1 MSSLCD
7 RLSLRAVAGT
17 ALIAA
22 WLMAECAHAQ
32 FGVPWP
38 QSPKITVI
46 GADSDPRQPLI
57 DEAVAFW
64 NRTLEELGSGFRLG
78 PVERTS
84 RPIPETALQALSQSI
99 VGGARPVDVP
109 QALRDLSGDLTVLLA
124 DSDFVSFA
132 GPFHAP
138 GKRVVGIKNPRW
150 PPLNLPNV
158 ARNVIIHELG
168 HAIGLGH
175 NSDPAMLMCGRPAD
189 CRPAAFRSDV
199 PRIFPL
205 TDGEKAQLLRMYP
218 ADWKPRSA
226 IIQPEESLDLVTGRL
241 PGALMRRAGRY
252 DAPAGIA
259 SRQERPGCGPA

>member
-1 MSSLCD
+1 MSS
-7 RLSLRAVAGT
+7 REVAGIV
-17 ALIAA
+17 LIAA
-22 WLMAECAHAQ
+22 CLMAGAGACLITGAARAQ
-32 FGVPWP
+32 FGVTWQ

-46 GADSDPRQPLI
+46 GADSDLRQPLI
-57 DEAVAFW
+57 DVAVAFW

-78 PVERTS
+78 PVERIS
-84 RPIPETALQALSQSI
+84 RPIPEMALQALSQSI
-99 VGGARPVDVP
+99 VGGAHPVDVP
-109 QALRDLSGDLTVLLA
+109 HALRDLPGDLTILLA

-138 GKRVVGIKNPRW
+138 GKRVVGIKNPSW

-158 ARNVIIHELG
+158 PRNVIIHELG

-175 NSDPAMLMCGRPAD
+175 NNDPAMLMCGRPAS

-205 TDGEKAQLLRMYP
+205 TDDEKAQLLRMYP

-226 IIQPEESLDLVTGRL
+226 IG
-241 PGALMRRAGRY
+241 G
-252 DAPAGIA
+252 
-259 SRQERPGCGPA
+259 GPAAA